1 MEKNTKKKGKLKWII
16 AAVVV
21 IAVFLIMAGSEEDT
35 APMEKQNETQQTNVD
50 IEDLTQD
57 GTEKEQ
63 KTEVKEDEMSQ
74 ADVESE
80 ALLQESSKTEKDYY
94 ELGETV
100 RFTSGLELTLTDVG
114 TVRDNVLGENYV
126 YIMAEAENTGTESI
140 QISGGY
146 FHFYADDYSMNNSY
160 FNDNYLQSQC
170 LDPGRKTAG
179 KVFAECNDYDTINV
193 LEVQFGDAVFRL
205 KDVMTEAE
213 VIQNEMDLL
222 ESLAISGRYAEMEGN
237 SEISISMYSSPEENS
252 VGKAEVHFESG
263 EYDYS
268 GEIAKTDTNV
278 YKLLNTDDEVL
289 FEIYEAKYD
298 LMYLAFYVNGEFI
311 GEYWMQE
318 HYES

>member
-21 IAVFLIMAGSEEDT
+21 ILVFLIMAGSEEDT
-35 APMEKQNETQQTNVD
+35 APMEKQDETQQTKVD

-57 GTEKEQ
+57 DIEKEQ
-63 KTEVKEDEMSQ
+63 TEVKEDEMSQ
-74 ADVESE
+74 ADVDSE
-80 ALLQESSKTEKDYY
+80 ALLQENSKSEKNYY

-114 TVRDNVLGENYV
+114 TARDNVLGENYV
-126 YIMAEAENTGTESI
+126 YIIAEAENTGTESI
-140 QISGGY
+140 QISGSY

-205 KDVMTEAE
+205 KDATAEAE

-263 EYDYS
+263 EYNYS